1 MSRAILVVTATVFIA
16 WMLALVPL
24 PAWIAPFRPEWTL
37 LVLAYWV
44 MALPMRVG
52 ILFCW
57 LAGLGLDVLYGSI
70 LGQHAF
76 ALALVGWIVARS
88 HLQVRVYP
96 AWQQALVLLALV
108 IIYEFVLFWTDG
120 IAATTAEVRWE
131 PVLTTA
137 VLWPWVFLT
146 LRAARR
152 RFKVT

>member
-1 MSRAILVVTATVFIA
+1 MSRAILAITTTVFIA
-16 WMLALVPL
+16 WILALVPL
-24 PAWIAPFRPEWTL
+24 PELIAPFRPEWTL

-52 ILFCW
+52 IVSCW

-76 ALALVGWIVARS
+76 ALALIGWIVARS

-120 IAATTAEVRWE
+120 IAATSADLRWE
-131 PVLTTA
+131 PILTTA

-146 LRAARR
+146 LRAVRR

>member
-1 MSRAILVVTATVFIA
+1 VSRAFWLVTGTVVIA
-16 WMLALVPL
+16 WVLALL
-24 PAWIAPFRPEWTL
+24 PMPEWIAPFRPEWTL

-52 ILFCW
+52 IICCW
-57 LAGLGLDVLYGSI
+57 FAGLGLDVLYGSI
-70 LGQHAF
+70 LGQHAL
-76 ALALVGWIVARS
+76 ALALVGWVVARS

-120 IAATTAEVRWE
+120 IAATTANVRWE

-137 VLWPWVFLT
+137 LLWPWVFVV

-152 RFKVT
+152 RFKVA

>member
-1 MSRAILVVTATVFIA
+1 VSRAFWLVTGTVVIA
-16 WMLALVPL
+16 WVLALL
-24 PAWIAPFRPEWTL
+24 PMPEWIAPFRPEWTL

-52 ILFCW
+52 IICCW
-57 LAGLGLDVLYGSI
+57 FAGLGLDVLYGSI
-70 LGQHAF
+70 LGQHAL
-76 ALALVGWIVARS
+76 ALALVGWVVARS

-120 IAATTAEVRWE
+120 IAATTANVRWE

-137 VLWPWVFLT
+137 LLWPWVFFV

-152 RFKVT
+152 RFKVA